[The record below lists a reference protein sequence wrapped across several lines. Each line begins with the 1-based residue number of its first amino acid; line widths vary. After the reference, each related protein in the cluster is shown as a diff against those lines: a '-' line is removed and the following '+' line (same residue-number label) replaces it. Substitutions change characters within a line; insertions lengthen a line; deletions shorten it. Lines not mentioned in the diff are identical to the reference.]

1 MRICIIIVTLWL
13 CFTATTVLAH
23 GTMNF
28 KGSEGGVVRTIVTAP
43 FTPHVVYAA
52 TSQAGI
58 FKSSDNGNHW
68 MPVNQGLRRVNVL
81 ALVLD
86 PNSPEKLYA
95 GTRSGLFKTTDS
107 GATWQ
112 PTGPALAMEQVKALI
127 LDPDEGNTLYAGTY
141 HGLWT
146 STNAGVTWRRLAKQP
161 DNSNISALAITRDAE
176 HSLYVG
182 TPEGVFRSRDGGV
195 TWIHSS
201 QGLTIPSIAT
211 LVPDPARP
219 QTLYTGTGDG
229 AYRSDD
235 GGDTWHSI
243 TFGQTNL
250 PVTAILVDPRH
261 SGTVYLGTSFVGG
274 LFKTED
280 GGKSWKRIR
289 GENFTPAITALAF
302 SPDDPKALI
311 AGTSYFSKV
320 FTSPDAGLTWKAT
333 PDKLILPS
341 LESVAGTSDGA
352 FLYAAAQEGLYRFNI
367 SQQTWKHMADPN
379 VGTLS
384 KVAYLKGK
392 TPAIWVCG
400 AKGVA
405 EGRLKKNSVQFHRP
419 LSAPKD
425 CTELVLNEQNG
436 HILAA
441 AKNGLWIG
449 PGRWQHR
456 AIPAQGEPIHQLAVS
471 KNGKTIY
478 ALTEH
483 RLLQSTD
490 EGNRWTSI
498 EKDGSFVFTA
508 VTETGKSPTA
518 LWIATSSDISYR
530 KPDGKWINASQD
542 VFPPGVS
549 PITETPNDGRLYA
562 ASQILGRVFSWQP
575 NGETWSSS
583 DLEDGAPD
591 ISDLWATPAHEGV
604 LYAATRNSGL
614 FRSDDRG
621 VHWLSVNAGLQINEG
636 H

>member
-1 MRICIIIVTLWL
+1 MRICNICVSLWL
-13 CFTATTVLAH
+13 CFTATTVLGH
-23 GTMNF
+23 GDMNF
-28 KGSEGGVVRTIVTAP
+28 KGSEGGIVRSIAAAP
-43 FTPHVVYAA
+43 SASHVVYAA

-68 MPVNQGLRRVNVL
+68 IPVNRGLTRVDVL

-86 PNSPEKLYA
+86 PNSPAKLYA
-95 GTRSGLFKTTDS
+95 GTRSGLFKTMDGGS
-107 GATWQ
+107 TWQ
-112 PTGPALAMEQVKALI
+112 PTGPELDKEQVKSLT
-127 LDPDEGNTLYAGTY
+127 LDPNDGKTLYAGTY

-146 STNAGVTWRRLAKQP
+146 STNEGATWSRLAKQP
-161 DNSNISALAITRDAE
+161 DNTNISALAITRDTE
-176 HSLYVG
+176 HSLYAG
-182 TPEGVFRSRDGGV
+182 TPDGLFRSRDGGT
-195 TWIHSS
+195 TWTRSS
-201 QGLTIPSIAT
+201 QGLTVPSIAT
-211 LVPDPARP
+211 LVPDPTRP
-219 QTLYTGTGDG
+219 QTVYAGTGDG

-235 GGDTWHSI
+235 GGDKWHSI

-250 PVTAILVDPRH
+250 PVTAILVDPH
-261 SGTVYLGTSFVGG
+261 HPDTVYLGTSFVGG

-280 GGKSWKRIR
+280 GGKSWIRIR
-289 GENFTPAITALAF
+289 GDNFTPAITALAF

-311 AGTSYFSKV
+311 AGTAYFSKV
-320 FTSPDAGLTWKAT
+320 FTSPDAGLTWETT
-333 PDKLILPS
+333 PDKLLLPS
-341 LESVAGTSDGA
+341 LESVTGTPDGA
-352 FLYAAAQEGLYRFNI
+352 SLYAGAHDGFYRFNI
-367 SQQTWKHMADPN
+367 SQQTWERMKDPN
-379 VGTLS
+379 VGPLA

-392 TPAIWVCG
+392 SPAIWVCG

-405 EGRLKKNSVQFHRP
+405 EGRLKKDFIQFHRP

-471 KNGKTIY
+471 KNGKTVY

-483 RLLQSTD
+483 RLLQSAD
-490 EGNRWTSI
+490 EGKTWTSI

-508 VTETGKSPTA
+508 VAETGKKPTA

-530 KPDGKWINASQD
+530 KPDGNWVNTSQG
-542 VFPPGVS
+542 VFPPGVTA
-549 PITETPNDGRLYA
+549 ITATPNDGSVYA
-562 ASQILGRVFSWQP
+562 ASQILGRVFSRQP
-575 NGETWSSS
+575 NEEIWSSS
-583 DLEDGAPD
+583 DLEEGAPD
-591 ISDLWATPAHEGV
+591 ISDLWADPAHEGV

-621 VHWLSVNAGLQINEG
+621 MHWLSVNAGLK
-636 H
+636 